1 MKAILQEK
9 QHPGKVE
16 LQQEDLQKDSLGC
29 LVVLFQTI
37 NEYVEALISKSVI
50 TNPYRNSVIS

>member
-16 LQQEDLQKDSLGC
+16 LQQEDMQKDSLGC
-29 LVVLFQTI
+29 LEVLFQSISESLET
-37 NEYVEALISKSVI
+37 LISKSVI
-50 TNPYRNSVIS
+50 TNPSGNGVIS